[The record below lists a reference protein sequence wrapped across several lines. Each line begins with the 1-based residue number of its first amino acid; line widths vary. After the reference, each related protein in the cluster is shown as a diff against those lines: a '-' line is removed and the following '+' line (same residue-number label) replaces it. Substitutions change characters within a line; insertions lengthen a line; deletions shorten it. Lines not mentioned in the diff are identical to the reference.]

1 MRAIDPVTI
10 TTTDGQ
16 QRKLLLSMGGIRRL
30 KQRMGVKNFGELMA
44 LDTEAISVPMIFEA
58 LLDKGNL
65 TEETLADIL
74 PAHLEDI
81 AATVVKLLGASMPE
95 ARPTIAEPKPQ
106 AIQ

>member
-95 ARPTIAEPKPQ
+95 ARPTTAEPKPQ
-106 AIQ
+106 ATQ